1 MADKVQLQFELSDRI
16 SDLVYIFLNENKD
29 QLVRLEGL
37 KNFIRSGLNILNKE
51 WNKID
56 KWRINKFLYMVRV
69 LHRKSFDCLM

>member
-16 SDLVYIFLNENKD
+16 SELVYIFINESKD
-29 QLVRLEGL
+29 QLLSLEGL

-56 KWRINKFLYMVRV
+56 KWRINKFLYMVRA
-69 LHRKSFDCLM
+69 LHKHSF